1 MLVDVLEEKMEREYC
16 VGAVSLLRYINYNQP
31 LNTQHSAVDA
41 SAAAAA
47 AAADNDDDADV
58 IGDDGRLCVS

>member
-47 AAADNDDDADV
+47 DNDDDADV